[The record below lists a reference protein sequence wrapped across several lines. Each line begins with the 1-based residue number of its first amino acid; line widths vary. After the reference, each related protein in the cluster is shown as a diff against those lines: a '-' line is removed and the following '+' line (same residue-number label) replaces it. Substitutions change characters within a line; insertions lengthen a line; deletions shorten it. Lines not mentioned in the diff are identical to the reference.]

1 MRITIATCLFMYFKG
16 WLSLNLIN
24 LGMTF
29 SPLPKDKM
37 YENLTKVYA
46 VDIPLLIILLLYLH
60 VGAHVSLLGMAL
72 FKENGMIVSALSL

>member
-1 MRITIATCLFMYFKG
+1 MYFKG

-29 SPLPKDKM
+29 SPQPKDRM
-37 YENLTKVYA
+37 YENLTKVHA

>member
-1 MRITIATCLFMYFKG
+1 MYFKG

-37 YENLTKVYA
+37 YENLTKVCA